1 MKSEL
6 LKEYK
11 GTIPERCPE
20 TKQGE
25 AAYTL
30 VKGLKLFVIAFTLYL
45 CIDMCCY
52 ALSDNEAA
60 ILIRAAFAD
69 PAWQSYLTGGVK
81 RIINGLKCDPDLQMD
96 MEQLIH
102 PDYIRF
108 TNVVWNI
115 RLGRPAEKEEAEG
128 MLFKRYVDA
137 HFPFTDDNVASP
149 IFDGLCH
156 SAFFEQ
162 YYEEKRTALLEVI
175 GFLISDIQN
184 VKKAIFFIGEPNSG
198 KSVLL
203 RLITRLVG
211 EENVSNVS
219 LNGLGQRF
227 SLYGLHNKALNASGE
242 IPVNTLNGRALDV
255 FKGITGGDVM
265 ELEAKGK
272 QPFNGKINA
281 KLLYAGNT
289 LPAFEKTDGTA
300 AVVERMH
307 FIKFDRSVSGADRDI
322 ELEEKLWG
330 ERAAIVR
337 QALDA
342 LKAFVLRNN
351 TFIVTDDETAVIQS
365 MLDSADPLS
374 SFIEDRIEFG
384 KEYQVHITDVYDA
397 YCKYAEDNALEKF
410 TRKEFRSLMTVKPNI
425 VIGRG
430 KKRLGKSSPM
440 SYFDGIRI
448 KAEEINF
455 EDND

>member
-115 RLGRPAEKEEAEG
+115 RLGRPVEKEEAEG

-137 HFPFTDDNVASP
+137 HLPFADDNVASP
-149 IFDGLCH
+149 IFDGLCR

-289 LPAFEKTDGTA
+289 LPAFDKTDGTA
-300 AVVERMH
+300 AVAERMH
-307 FIKFDRSVSGADRDI
+307 FIKFDRSVSCADRDN
-322 ELEEKLWG
+322 EFEEKLWS
-330 ERAAIVR
+330 ERGAIVR
-337 QALDA
+337 QAEDFKLYVSEQLMQYGLNETIRMNVSVVSEEEMLA
-342 LKAFVLRNN
+342 
-351 TFIVTDDETAVIQS
+351 DDQS
-365 MLDSADPLS
+365 TVDLVDIAPYNEYEEY
-374 SFIEDRIEFG
+374 EDGSCYIHGYGYKPEPRF
-384 KEYQVHITDVYDA
+384 
-397 YCKYAEDNALEKF
+397 CKCCNEKKIRYYGVELEIDRGGFEEDNAE
-410 TRKEFRSLMTVKPNI
+410 
-425 VIGRG
+425 
-430 KKRLGKSSPM
+430 
-440 SYFDGIRI
+440 
-448 KAEEINF
+448 
-455 EDND
+455 